1 MPIRTAAIIL
11 AVAVLVAVLLATR
24 FGTRIPFSRP
34 VVVEEKIEFVA
45 KPRERPDRPDL
56 ETYLQFEAEPM
67 SKILLTLASPSDGG
81 PVEKSPASALLSSLP
96 SAPFPF
102 AEGASPVNEIALQQ
116 FVQSVETGKLGK
128 LTMADRWRYNLA
140 IAALGKEPDSLEK
153 DLKLQLTRDIQTEN
167 FPVKL
172 VERDFDLEGPLAVG
186 NFNGDPALEI
196 FGQGGTQLWT
206 TDENGGFVE
215 TGDPG
220 NTTPGHGL
228 RAADYDND
236 GDLDVLVIRGGGLP
250 NSLLQNNGEGQFE
263 DVTRETGLL
272 AFSDTSDVEWSDFD
286 RDGKLDLFVGNRD
299 HPFEVYHQ
307 AETGRFV
314 PIAWDMELW
323 FPMNVVDV
331 KAADLNKD
339 RFPDLLVS
347 IEGAP
352 DRVLIAM
359 PSSEITNWRFVEN
372 REINQF
378 QFPDD
383 ALVLETIDFDN
394 DGDLD
399 LIAGQSVED
408 TEETISR
415 VLNTPGG
422 KKEVHHLRL
431 FVNNG
436 DGGFTDVTEDSGVGN
451 VQDVRGLRVVD
462 LDNDGYEEILVIT
475 GELAM
480 NRAFWNRGGVRF
492 REISRGSQF
501 SFLNS
506 PSEVHP
512 IDFDG
517 DGSMDLFLCDQDGNA
532 RRVECEGG
540 VNGWITLDFTG
551 TLPGVRV
558 AVTAR
563 DTDWILQTVQRKTGT
578 HPQLTVGLGM
588 VDRIESVEFYGPRS
602 LKPVKVLKN
611 VAKDQTLN
619 VSFPELKAAP
629 DSEGGLPQS

>member
-34 VVVEEKIEFVA
+34 AVVEEKIEFEA

-56 ETYLQFEAEPM
+56 ETFTQFEAEPI
-67 SKILLTLASPSDGG
+67 SKILLSLATPLDSG
-81 PVEKSPASALLSSLP
+81 PLEKSPASALLSSLP
-96 SAPFPF
+96 SEPFPF
-102 AEGASPVNEIALQQ
+102 AEGASPVNEIALRQ
-116 FVQSVETGKLGK
+116 FVQSVETGSLGK

-140 IAALGKEPDSLEK
+140 TAALGKDPDSLEK

-172 VERDFDLEGPLAVG
+172 VEREFDLKGPLVVG
-186 NFNGDPALEI
+186 NFNADPALEI
-196 FGQGGTQLWT
+196 FGQGGTKLWT
-206 TDENGGFVE
+206 TDENGTFVE

-220 NTTPGHGL
+220 NLTPGQGL

-250 NSLLQNNGEGQFE
+250 NSLLQNDGEGRFE
-263 DVTRETGLL
+263 DVTREAGLL
-272 AFSDTSDVEWSDFD
+272 AFSDTSDAEWSDFD
-286 RDGKLDLFVGNRD
+286 RDGRLDLFVGNRD

-307 AETGRFV
+307 AETGKFV

-323 FPMNVVDV
+323 FPTNVVDV
-331 KAADLNKD
+331 KVADLNKD
-339 RFPDLLVS
+339 RFPDLMVS

-352 DRVLIAM
+352 DQVLFAM
-359 PSSEITNWRFVEN
+359 PSSEITNWRFAEN
-372 REINQF
+372 KEINQF
-378 QFPDD
+378 QFPND
-383 ALVLETIDFDN
+383 ALVFETIDLDN
-394 DGDLD
+394 DGDFD
-399 LIAGQSVED
+399 LITGQSVEE
-408 TEETISR
+408 TEETISL

-422 KKEVHHLRL
+422 KKAIHHLRL
-431 FVNNG
+431 FINDG
-436 DGGFTDVTEDSGVGN
+436 DGRFTDVTDGSGVGN
-451 VQDVRGLRVVD
+451 VQDVRGLHVVD
-462 LDNDGYEEILVIT
+462 LDNDGFEEILVIT
-475 GELAM
+475 GELAI

-506 PSEVHP
+506 PSEVHH

-532 RRVECEGG
+532 RQVECEGG
-540 VNGWITLDFTG
+540 INGWLTLNFDG
-551 TLPGVRV
+551 ALPGVRV

-563 DTDWILQTVQRKTGT
+563 DTDWILQTIQRKTGT
-578 HPQLTVGLGM
+578 VPQLTIGLGM
-588 VDRIESVEFYGPRS
+588 VDQIESVEFFGPRS
-602 LKPVKVLKN
+602 LKPVKILEK
-611 VAKDQTLN
+611 VAIDQTLN
-619 VSFPELKAAP
+619 VNFPELKAAH
-629 DSEGGLPQS
+629 DSEGNAPSS